1 MKNYQSQNH
10 ISMKK
15 IVTYSE
21 AINSGLNFCLKS
33 LKNTLVIGQGVD
45 AIDGV
50 FGTTKN
56 LANIYGKKENSLI
69 FQFQKVL

>member
-1 MKNYQSQNH
+1 
-10 ISMKK
+10 MKK

-50 FGTTKN
+50 FEQQKFSKY
-56 LANIYGKKENSLI
+56 LWKKRVFDFPISESLMTSASI
-69 FQFQKVL
+69 DYLIAD